1 MFSRLS
7 KSRGILLSSR
17 RSLSTS
23 NNVATVRL
31 YRILMRQLQALP
43 AQEHFMLQPP
53 LNPRDFGRARLMTSA
68 TSVPKSSP
76 KELFKLFTK
85 WNQAEGDD
93 DDEILQWY
101 QELAGEALEE
111 SDFHDDDLDNCL
123 WTAHGVVLD
132 AMRTAFRSESSLDT
146 ITRQRFAIT
155 AIQSL
160 QDVESMLERSSVF
173 AENGLRVVAT
183 SR

>member
-1 MFSRLS
+1 
-7 KSRGILLSSR
+7 
-17 RSLSTS
+17 
-23 NNVATVRL
+23 
-31 YRILMRQLQALP
+31 
-43 AQEHFMLQPP
+43 
-53 LNPRDFGRARLMTSA
+53 MTSSA
-68 TSVPKSSP
+68 STSSP

-85 WNQAEGDD
+85 WNQAKVDD
-93 DDEILQWY
+93 DDEVDDILQWY

-111 SDFHDDDLDNCL
+111 SDFHDDDLDSCL
-123 WTAHGVVLD
+123 WTVRGVVLE

-146 ITRQRFAIT
+146 IIRQRFAIT

-173 AENGLRVVAT
+173 TENGLRVVAT